1 MPPLQ
6 QRYFDVLM
14 ERVRADQYP
23 SHGMLDR
30 LEASLSTPEQVSD
43 YFDVLIDKVEEC
55 WYPSGQIM
63 DRIERILSMVVMA

>member
-14 ERVRADQYP
+14 TRVRGDQYP
-23 SHGMLDR
+23 SLQLLDR
-30 LEASLSTPEQVSD
+30 LEAALSTPEQVSD

-63 DRIERILSMVVMA
+63 DRIERILSMVVAV